1 MPDAAP
7 DTPTSPTTA
16 SGVMAQGP
24 GETVVVDPVWDERA
38 QRLHLLMQDNMPP
51 ELRKLAGDLMDSLRH
66 KAGVAER
73 FDAFCAQAFSKPDWA
88 VPASAF
94 ISELFE
100 DNEDRL
106 AELARVPDLVIEL
119 GCGQAALACTV
130 ASKWATRGETHR
142 LSRLAES
149 IVAAQ
154 GTMKNPAAVEVML
167 ALAATLAVTRPTRA
181 EQLFNAAM
189 PLASTEHTE
198 ALTDAKLW
206 LAAGKVLASAQQDV
220 RDLWDTRMRRPRTAW
235 KWESEEERRALR
247 FLAEQLSPEMETA
260 PLFRQVVPACWWE
273 VAMQRMEDQLAWQ
286 RKWETVKRK
295 RVTNPADAAP
305 VESETEAPTPAATP
319 KLRSQTHA
327 FGDPDVLA
335 VRPHASSVARFVLG
349 WAVGVFLMGGTFFL
363 APESFYRA
371 ITDFR
376 AIFSPAKN
384 AASEAPAS
392 GKAWR
397 ETQVASFAKGKESL
411 EPLVRRVKGSTW
423 AQSQMLLSGHA
434 PELTF
439 DDPKYLQMLVWL
451 HLDPPSD
458 PETRQHLPRL
468 LVEKAD
474 ISAMAVWEQLL
485 YPGSPNADDI
495 RATAREVY
503 KEKASTCPPE
513 DIKRLQAICEA
524 PAPSGGKP

>member
-1 MPDAAP
+1 MPDHAP
-7 DTPTSPTTA
+7 ATPARPSTA

-24 GETVVVDPVWDERA
+24 GETVVVDPVWDERT
-38 QRLHLLMQDNMPP
+38 QRLHLLMADNMPA

-66 KAGVAER
+66 NAGVAER
-73 FDAFCAQAFSKPDWA
+73 FDAFCGQAFSKPQWA

-100 DNEDRL
+100 DHEDRL

-119 GCGQAALACTV
+119 GCGQAALTCTV

-149 IVAAQ
+149 IVTAH

-167 ALAATLAVTRPTRA
+167 ALAATLAVTRPSRA
-181 EQLFNAAM
+181 EPLFNAAL
-189 PLASTEHTE
+189 PAASAEHAE

-220 RDLWDTRMRRPRTAW
+220 RELWDARMRRPRATW
-235 KWESEEERRALR
+235 KWESELELRALR
-247 FLAEQLSPEMETA
+247 FLASQVTPDMEAAQLFSNVA
-260 PLFRQVVPACWWE
+260 PPSWWE
-273 VAMQRMEDQLAWQ
+273 LAMQRVEDQQVWQ
-286 RKWETVKRK
+286 RKLVSIKRK
-295 RVTNPADAAP
+295 NPGP
-305 VESETEAPTPAATP
+305 SPGEAPEEQPQPAQP
-319 KLRSQTHA
+319 KPRPHSHA

-349 WAVGVFLMGGTFFL
+349 WAIGVFIMGGTFLLF
-363 APESFYRA
+363 PEKTYRA
-371 ITDFR
+371 IMDFR
-376 AIFSPAKN
+376 GMFGAAPAPVSESPA
-384 AASEAPAS
+384 A

-397 ETQVASFAKGKESL
+397 EAQVASFTKGKESL
-411 EPLVRRVKGSTW
+411 EPLIRRVKGGTW
-423 AQSQMLLSGHA
+423 AQNLMLLSGHA
-434 PELTF
+434 PELPSN
-439 DDPKYLQMLVWL
+439 DPRYLQMLVWL

-474 ISAMAVWEQLL
+474 TSAMAVWEGLL
-485 YPGSPNADDI
+485 YPGSPNAEEI
-495 RATAREVY
+495 RATARELC
-503 KEKASTCPPE
+503 KEKASSWTA
-513 DIKRLQAICEA
+513 DDLARLHAISEA
-524 PAPSGGKP
+524 PAADAGKP